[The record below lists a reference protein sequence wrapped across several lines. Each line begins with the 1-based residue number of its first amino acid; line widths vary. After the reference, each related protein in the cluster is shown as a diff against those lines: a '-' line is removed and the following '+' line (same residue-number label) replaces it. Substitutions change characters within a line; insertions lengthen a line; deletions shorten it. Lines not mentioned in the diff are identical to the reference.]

1 MTKKQI
7 KEQERQAMIE
17 QLKLIMPEGSK
28 VYTCL
33 RSVSQSGMTRN
44 ISLIV
49 FKKDPQGDYTLHP
62 NYTASKL
69 LGWKL
74 TSKFGHDAIRVSG
87 CGMDMGFH
95 LVYTLG
101 QILYGDGYKLKQEW
115 L

>member
-7 KEQERQAMIE
+7 KEKEEQEMKE
-17 QLKLIMPEGSK
+17 QLKKIIPKGSK

-49 FKKDPQGDYTLHP
+49 FKKDKETEYTLHP

-115 L
+115 I

>member
-7 KEQERQAMIE
+7 KVQEKQEALETLRKMI
-17 QLKLIMPEGSK
+17 PEGST
-28 VYTCL
+28 VFTVL
-33 RSVSQSGMTRN
+33 RRVSQSGMSRN
-44 ISLIV
+44 ISLVV
-49 FKKDPQGDYTLHP
+49 FKDDGQRQYTIHP

-74 TSKFGHDAIRVSG
+74 VEDRGHSAIRVSG

-101 QILYGDGYKLKQEW
+101 SILYGDGYKLKQEW
-115 L
+115 I